1 LAADRIFLEDAPM
14 SDGDGPLMSSTLR
27 AVKRAYELLNEDLC
41 ETCPR
46 RREME
51 EERQKGYYYMI

>member
-1 LAADRIFLEDAPM
+1 M

>member
-1 LAADRIFLEDAPM
+1 
-14 SDGDGPLMSSTLR
+14 MSSTLR
-27 AVKRAYELLNEDLC
+27 AVKRAYELLGDDLC

-51 EERQKGYYYMI
+51 AERQKGWYYMI